1 MEHGFWFNPSFNVV
15 IALNTMNNKKNTKNR
30 NTKTKLAYAC
40 RNADNNVD
48 DPSFSGDVKT
58 FRWGLESDSC
68 CLEQGIRKLLD
79 ASFL

>member
-1 MEHGFWFNPSFNVV
+1 
-15 IALNTMNNKKNTKNR
+15 MNNKENTNNR
-30 NTKTKLAYAC
+30 NTKAKLAYAFG
-40 RNADNNVD
+40 NADNNVD

-68 CLEQGIRKLLD
+68 CLEQVIGKLLD